1 MTEFHFL
8 RPAWLL
14 LLLCLPLLL
23 RLLRH
28 PGQSDSGWSRL
39 IPEHLLAP
47 LVRAPDKDNRRRRRY
62 GGRLLMALAWCSLV
76 LALAGPAWRMAPTP
90 VKQPGDSLVM
100 VLDLSLSMLATDVTP
115 DRLTQAKRKIRDILQ
130 ARAGSLNAL
139 VVYAADSH
147 VVTPLTDDS
156 RTIEAML
163 SVLEPV
169 IMPAPGNRADL
180 AISRALD
187 LLARGAP
194 GRGRILLISDSVDSR
209 YHESIRKALQDTPY
223 TLDTLV
229 VGTRQG
235 GPIPLARRGFIRDNG
250 QIVISRAD
258 PEGMAQLARD
268 NGGRSH
274 RLTLDDTDIRALS
287 LLPSASDDSW
297 QENAHTSIQRWQ
309 DDGYWLLWLALPLL
323 LLGWRRGLLAAAL
336 LAFLPL
342 APAPAQ
348 AADWDSLWL
357 REDQRAPALI
367 EQDPEEAAQTL
378 ESPEWKASALY
389 RAGRYDEAARLFGS
403 LSGADAAYNRGNALA
418 RAGRLEE
425 ALRAYDEA
433 LAQAPDMDDARHNR
447 RLVQQLLQQQRQ
459 QSQQPSPGQDSQPGN
474 NSSGSPEQESH
485 SGHQNGGQPSQN
497 HSGNNRNDDH
507 SSDKGSAQPSDSGQE
522 PPEVSG
528 KRQEEGREQADND
541 AGAATAEALPEVEA
555 VPLSRD
561 QEQWLRRIPDDPG
574 GLLRRKFLQQ
584 YQQRQTAPDEGDTPW

>member
-1 MTEFHFL
+1 MAEFHFL

-14 LLLCLPLLL
+14 LLLGLPFLLWA
-23 RLLRH
+23 LRH
-28 PGQSDSGWSRL
+28 PGRSDSGWSRV
-39 IPEHLLAP
+39 IPAQLLTP
-47 LVRAPDKDNRRRRRY
+47 LEQGTASAGERRQRQHRY
-62 GGRLLMALAWCSLV
+62 LLMATAWCALV
-76 LALAGPAWRMAPTP
+76 LALAGPAWRTAPTP

-115 DRLTQAKRKIRDILQ
+115 DRLTRAKRKIRDILQ

-163 SVLEPV
+163 SVLDPV

-180 AISRALD
+180 AIARARD
-187 LLARGAP
+187 LLAQGAP
-194 GRGRILLISDSVDSR
+194 GRGRILLITDSVDSR
-209 YHESIRKALQDTPY
+209 YHDRIRKILEDTPY

-258 PEGMAQLARD
+258 PEGLAGLARE
-268 NGGRSH
+268 NGGQSH
-274 RLTLDDTDIRALS
+274 RMTLDDSDIRALS
-287 LLPSASDDSW
+287 LVPSVTAGSW
-297 QENAHTSIQRWQ
+297 QDTDHTSIRRWQ
-309 DDGYWLLWLALPLL
+309 DDGYWLLWLAVPLL
-323 LLGWRRGLLAAAL
+323 LLGWRRGLLATTL
-336 LAFLPL
+336 LLLLPL
-342 APAPAQ
+342 APGPAQ

-367 EQDPEEAAQTL
+367 EKDPEQAAKAL
-378 ESPEWKASALY
+378 ASPEWKASALY
-389 RAGRYDEAARLFGS
+389 RAGRYDEAARLFGT
-403 LSGADAAYNRGNALA
+403 LPGADAAYNRGNALA

-433 LAQAPDMDDARHNR
+433 LAQDPDMDDARYNR
-447 RLVQQLLQQQRQ
+447 RLVEQQLQQQRQ
-459 QSQQPSPGQDSQPGN
+459 QSHQHSPGQGSQSDN
-474 NSSGSPEQESH
+474 NRHGQQGQESQ
-485 SGHQNGGQPSQN
+485 SGNDESGRTSQGQSGNRHNSDHGENSKQTQPSE
-497 HSGNNRNDDH
+497 SG
-507 SSDKGSAQPSDSGQE
+507 
-522 PPEVSG
+522 PPESPG
-528 KRQEEGREQADND
+528 KSRENDKEQAGGDTG
-541 AGAATAEALPEVEA
+541 AGTAEGLPDIDA

-584 YQQRQTAPDEGDTPW
+584 YQQRQTPPDEGDTPW